1 MRVRRR
7 GSRRAG
13 SWQRGLLL
21 AAEPVRAAS
30 ELATTALAAPAL
42 ALQHRGDGHSV
53 LVIPGWLADDRS
65 TLLLRRYVS
74 ALGYDVHGWGQGI
87 NRGATVGTVAAL
99 RDRLVALACS
109 SGAAVSVI
117 GWSLGG
123 YYAHQLARRNP
134 ANVRQLIT
142 LGAPGGAGRIRAR
155 TGSRLADQVT
165 NDRWGARAI
174 PRPWDERGSLR
185 VPITA
190 VHSRT
195 DPMLAWQRSLLA
207 PARNRQNVAVR
218 GSHVGL
224 GHNPAVLHVIAD
236 RLGQRP
242 QEWRPFRPAPV
253 FKPLFPSC

>member
-1 MRVRRR
+1 
-7 GSRRAG
+7 
-13 SWQRGLLL
+13 
-21 AAEPVRAAS
+21 
-30 ELATTALAAPAL
+30 
-42 ALQHRGDGHSV
+42 
-53 LVIPGWLADDRS
+53 
-65 TLLLRRYVS
+65 
-74 ALGYDVHGWGQGI
+74 
-87 NRGATVGTVAAL
+87 
-99 RDRLVALACS
+99 
-109 SGAAVSVI
+109 
-117 GWSLGG
+117 
-123 YYAHQLARRNP
+123 
-134 ANVRQLIT
+134 
-142 LGAPGGAGRIRAR
+142 
-155 TGSRLADQVT
+155 
-165 NDRWGARAI
+165 
-174 PRPWDERGSLR
+174 LR